1 MKRKEHWAD
10 EFFVKCREVAAS
22 DRRHNYIASLEPCPC
37 GCDGEIVAL
46 MRFTW
51 ASQRAAAQKN
61 CAAAQQRSGGA
72 LH

>member
-1 MKRKEHWAD
+1 
-10 EFFVKCREVAAS
+10 
-22 DRRHNYIASLEPCPC
+22 
-37 GCDGEIVAL
+37 